1 VSAARERRRKGR
13 RAGAGRAVG
22 RAARAWLWPVLRP
35 HRGRVAVAA
44 VAVLTGTATTLLMPY
59 AVKVAIDRGVTRGD
73 LGALRAMVAAY
84 VVLALVQ
91 FVAGRAETLLV
102 AAIGEQALY
111 DIRLRLFRHL
121 QALSLDFYER
131 ERTGRIVARMTNDI
145 EAMAN
150 LVTNGLV
157 ILVTSVITLVGVAV
171 VLVLLDWRLALAT
184 LLVAPLLGLA
194 ANAFRVRST
203 AAWRLVRER
212 ATTVTVRLQ
221 EALAGARTIQAYRAQ
236 PRVLGRI
243 GEANDAERAA
253 HWRTIRYA
261 AAFFPAVEL
270 VGTLASVIVL
280 GFGGWLTLGSAL
292 EVGTLVAFLLYLRSL
307 FDPVQQLSELF
318 DQVQAAT
325 AGAERVGAVLS
336 QAPTVADAGDAAP
349 LARPRGRLELR
360 GVSFGYADGPDVL
373 HGIDLVVPA
382 GTTLALVGPT
392 GAGKSTVAKLIARFY
407 DPRGGTVRLDGDDL
421 RDLRLG
427 DLRAAMGYV
436 PQEGFLFSGTVAD
449 NIRYGKPG
457 APLAEVE
464 AAAAAVGADA
474 VIRRLPKGYD
484 TEVGERG
491 ALLSAGERQLVSFA
505 RAWIADPALLIL
517 DEATSN
523 LDAASEA
530 RIGEALHVL
539 RQGRTT
545 IVIAHRLSTVAQADQ
560 VGVIEGGRLV
570 EAGPPGR
577 LLAAGGR
584 FAALYDRWLAG
595 AA

>member
-1 VSAARERRRKGR
+1 MSRARTAGRGR
-13 RAGAGRAVG
+13 R
-22 RAARAWLWPVLRP
+22 ARAWLWPLLRP
-35 HRGRVAVAA
+35 HRGRIAVAA
-44 VAVLTGTATTLLMPY
+44 AAVLTGTGATLLMPY
-59 AVKVAIDRGVTRGD
+59 AVKIAIDRGVTPGD
-73 LGALRAMVAAY
+73 LGVLRAAVAAY
-84 VVLALVQ
+84 VALALVEL
-91 FVAGRAETLLV
+91 VAGRAETRLV

-121 QALSLDFYER
+121 QTLSLDFYER

-145 EAMAN
+145 EAMAT

-157 ILVTSVITLVGVAV
+157 TLVTSVITLVGVAV
-171 VLVLLDWRLALAT
+171 VLALLDWRLALAT
-184 LLVAPLLGLA
+184 LVVAPLLGVA
-194 ANAFRVRST
+194 ANAFRTRST

-212 ATTVTVRLQ
+212 ATVVTVQLQ
-221 EALAGARTIQAYRAQ
+221 EALAGARTIQAFRAQ
-236 PRVLGRI
+236 PRILARI
-243 GEANDAERAA
+243 GEANRAERAA
-253 HWRTIRYA
+253 HWSTIRYA
-261 AAFFPAVEL
+261 SAFFPAVEL
-270 VGTLASVIVL
+270 VGTIASVIVL
-280 GFGGWLTLGSAL
+280 GFGGWLTLTSAL

-336 QAPTVADAGDAAP
+336 QPPTVADAPDAVAIP
-349 LARPRGRLELR
+349 APRGELELR

-373 HGIDLVVPA
+373 HDVDLRVPA
-382 GTTLALVGPT
+382 GRTLALVGPT

-407 DPRGGTVRLDGDDL
+407 DPRDGTVRLDGHDL
-421 RDLRLG
+421 RDVRLA

-449 NIRYGKPG
+449 NIRYGRPG
-457 APLAEVE
+457 ATRARIE
-464 AAAAAVGADA
+464 AAAAAVGADV
-474 VIRRLPKGYD
+474 VIGRLPDGYD

-505 RAWIADPALLIL
+505 RAWIADPTLLIL

-530 RIGEALHVL
+530 RIGEALHLL

-545 IVIAHRLSTVAQADQ
+545 VVIAHRLSTVAQADQ
-560 VGVIEGGRLV
+560 VAVIEGGRVV
-570 EAGPPGR
+570 EAGAPAR
-577 LLAAGGR
+577 LLAAHGR
-584 FAALYDRWLAG
+584 FADLYDRWLAG

>member
-1 VSAARERRRKGR
+1 
-13 RAGAGRAVG
+13 
-22 RAARAWLWPVLRP
+22 
-35 HRGRVAVAA
+35 
-44 VAVLTGTATTLLMPY
+44 
-59 AVKVAIDRGVTRGD
+59 
-73 LGALRAMVAAY
+73 
-84 VVLALVQ
+84 
-91 FVAGRAETLLV
+91 
-102 AAIGEQALY
+102 
-111 DIRLRLFRHL
+111 
-121 QALSLDFYER
+121 
-131 ERTGRIVARMTNDI
+131 
-145 EAMAN
+145 
-150 LVTNGLV
+150 
-157 ILVTSVITLVGVAV
+157 
-171 VLVLLDWRLALAT
+171 VLLDWRLALAT
-184 LLVAPLLGLA
+184 LLVAPLLALA

-203 AAWRLVRER
+203 AA
-212 ATTVTVRLQ
+212 
-221 EALAGARTIQAYRAQ
+221 
-236 PRVLGRI
+236 
-243 GEANDAERAA
+243 
-253 HWRTIRYA
+253 
-261 AAFFPAVEL
+261 FFPAVEL
-270 VGTLASVIVL
+270 VGTVASVIVL

-325 AGAERVGAVLS
+325 AGAERVGAVLA
-336 QAPTVADAGDAAP
+336 QAPTVADAEGAAP

-360 GVSFGYADGPDVL
+360 AVSFGYADGPDVL
-373 HGIDLVVPA
+373 HSIDLVVPA

-436 PQEGFLFSGTVAD
+436 PQEGFLFSGSVAD
-449 NIRYGKPG
+449 NIRYGRPG
-457 APLAEVE
+457 ATRAEVE
-464 AAAAAVGADA
+464 AAAAAVGADG
-474 VIRRLPKGYD
+474 VIRRLPRGYD

-584 FAALYDRWLAG
+584 FAELYDRWLAG